1 MDDVNKENETVEN
14 TENIENA
21 DKTANEMKD
30 KKENMEDQKK
40 ENDDTSS
47 NKIDEGDD
55 KREIENDE
63 KEESSNEK
71 KETSQDEKIKE
82 ANEKYTRLLAEFDNF
97 RKRNE
102 KEKTLMI
109 DLGAIS
115 VIDKFL
121 PLVDNFE
128 RAMENVPEEI
138 KENAFVVGIENIY
151 KQIDKILSDLGVKPI
166 ESVGKKF
173 DEKYHNA
180 VLMDEESDVEEGII
194 TQEMQKGYMYKEEV
208 IRHSMVKVKK

>member
-1 MDDVNKENETVEN
+1 MDGLNKENETAEN
-14 TENIENA
+14 TENV
-21 DKTANEMKD
+21 DKTVNVTKD
-30 KKENMEDQKK
+30 EKENMEGNKK
-40 ENDDTSS
+40 ENNDTNS

-55 KREIENDE
+55 KKDNNDK
-63 KEESSNEK
+63 KEESFNEK

-102 KEKTLMI
+102 KEKITMF

-138 KENAFVVGIENIY
+138 KENSFVIGIENIY
-151 KQIDKILSDLGVKPI
+151 KQINKILTDIGVKPI
-166 ESVGKKF
+166 EAKGQKF

-180 VLMDEESDVEEGII
+180 VLTDEESDVEEGII
-194 TQEMQKGYMYKEEV
+194 TQEMQKGYMYKENV

>member
-1 MDDVNKENETVEN
+1 MDGLNKENETVEN
-14 TENIENA
+14 TENV
-21 DKTANEMKD
+21 DKTVNGTKD
-30 KKENMEDQKK
+30 EKENMEGNKK
-40 ENDDTSS
+40 ENNDTNS

-55 KREIENDE
+55 KKDNNDK

-71 KETSQDEKIKE
+71 KEICQDEKIKE

-102 KEKTLMI
+102 KEKITMF

-115 VIDKFL
+115 VVDKFL

-128 RAMENVPEEI
+128 RAMENVPEGI
-138 KENAFVVGIENIY
+138 KENSFVIGIENIY
-151 KQIDKILSDLGVKPI
+151 KQINKILTDIGVKPI
-166 ESVGKKF
+166 ETKGQKF

-180 VLMDEESDVEEGII
+180 VLTDEESDVEEGII
-194 TQEMQKGYMYKEEV
+194 TQEMQKGYMYKENV

>member
-40 ENDDTSS
+40 ENNDTNS

-63 KEESSNEK
+63 KEKSSNEK

-128 RAMENVPEEI
+128 RAMDNISDEI
-138 KENAFVVGIENIY
+138 KNNAFVVGIENIY
-151 KQIDKILSDLGVKPI
+151 KQMDKILSDLGVKPI
-166 ESVGKKF
+166 ETVGKKF

>member
-1 MDDVNKENETVEN
+1 MDGLNKENETA
-14 TENIENA
+14 ENIENL
-21 DKTANEMKD
+21 DKTVNGTKD
-30 KKENMEDQKK
+30 EKENMEGNKK
-40 ENDDTSS
+40 ENNDTNS
-47 NKIDEGDD
+47 NKVDEGDD
-55 KREIENDE
+55 KKDNND
-63 KEESSNEK
+63 KKDESSNEK

-102 KEKTLMI
+102 KEKITMF
-109 DLGAIS
+109 DLGAVS

-128 RAMENVPEEI
+128 RAMENVPEGI
-138 KENAFVVGIENIY
+138 KENSFVIGIENIY
-151 KQIDKILSDLGVKPI
+151 KQINKILTDIGVKPI
-166 ESVGKKF
+166 ETKGQKF

-180 VLMDEESDVEEGII
+180 VLTDEESDVEEGII
-194 TQEMQKGYMYKEEV
+194 TQEMQKGYMYKENV